1 MNAAQKGILV
11 LSLHTQKKEKVLL
24 VTFSQLRHSVD
35 KTVKFLFFWSI
46 LTKTCINS
54 MTASLFLIDIVSVKG
69 VDAEE
74 GCGWPYNT
82 YHSLG

>member
-11 LSLHTQKKEKVLL
+11 LSLHMQKRKVLL
-24 VTFSQLRHSVD
+24 VTFSQLRHFVD
-35 KTVKFLFFWSI
+35 KTVKFLFFLSI

-54 MTASLFLIDIVSVKG
+54 MTASLFLIDIILVKG
-69 VDAEE
+69 VDTEE
-74 GCGWPYNT
+74 DCGWAYST